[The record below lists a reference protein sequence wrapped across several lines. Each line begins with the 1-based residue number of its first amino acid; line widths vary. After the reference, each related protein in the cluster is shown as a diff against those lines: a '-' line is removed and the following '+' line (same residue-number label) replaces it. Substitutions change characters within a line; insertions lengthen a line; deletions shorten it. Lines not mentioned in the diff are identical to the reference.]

1 MVLFGPA
8 GNSDSFYAQGHKHTY
23 QAFAW
28 VKQMGLDAFEYSFG
42 HGVRIGQTAAEK
54 IREQAQAHG
63 IALSAHAPYYINL
76 ATAEDD
82 KASANVRYFLQTLTA
97 AIWMGVKRIVLHPG
111 SVSSM
116 DERAAGFE
124 RVKKALADIVDML
137 KSERLL
143 NIYICPETMGR
154 LKQIGD
160 LDEIIE
166 LCGIDEHILP
176 AIDFGHLHA
185 RGQGALQTEDDFAA
199 VLDRLEN
206 GLGKERVR
214 HFHVHFSRIEY
225 SAAGEKMH
233 RTFADT
239 KYGPEFTPLAR
250 QIVKRGLEPVFIC
263 ESRGTMAEDALEM
276 KRIYSEELES
286 L

>member
-1 MVLFGPA
+1 
-8 GNSDSFYAQGHKHTY
+8 
-23 QAFAW
+23 
-28 VKQMGLDAFEYSFG
+28 MGLDAFEYSFG
-42 HGVRIGQTAAEK
+42 HGVRIGQAAAEK
-54 IREQAQAHG
+54 IGQEAQAHG
-63 IALSAHAPYYINL
+63 VALSAHAPYYINL
-76 ATAEDD
+76 ATEEDD

-97 AIWMGVKRIVLHPG
+97 ATWMGVRRIVLHPG

-116 DERAAGFE
+116 EGRAAGFE
-124 RVKKALADIVDML
+124 RTKKALGDIVDML
-137 KSERLL
+137 KAEQLL

-160 LDEIIE
+160 IDEIIE

-199 VLDRLEN
+199 VLDKLEN

-233 RTFADT
+233 RTFADI
-239 KYGPEFTPLAR
+239 KYGPEFAPLAR
-250 QIVKRGLEPVFIC
+250 QIVKRGLEPVLIC

-276 KRIYSEELES
+276 KRIYSEELRIQ
-286 L
+286 